1 MNVSIEAFLLNVLNF
16 LIIFIEAHLVFI
28 KAVQSHIRHITL
40 RLVQLLV
47 FEEPKCTL
55 FIKLILKVAT
65 VVFSLNF
72 RHVL

>member
-1 MNVSIEAFLLNVLNF
+1 MNVSIEAFLLNILNF
-16 LIIFIEAHLVFI
+16 LISFIEAHLVFI

-55 FIKLILKVAT
+55 LIKLVLKVAA
-65 VVFSLNF
+65 VVFPLNF